1 MKNELKYLVYI
12 SQLDTRLDEFAEDL
26 GDLPEQ
32 LKTIQQNFDNQV
44 AMVKETEKI
53 LSDVRKFAVNSKQ
66 TLNELKDK
74 EQKLADRQ
82 FRVRNNKEFDAIT
95 KEIEHIR
102 QEYNKITSE
111 MRNVSVKEDNLIQ
124 MLEMQ
129 KKDRFEIEKELKEK
143 QKEFDAISNDQN
155 DDIKKLKNK
164 KKEFEKKISHHTLE
178 EYNRIR
184 GHLKD
189 AVVLAKR
196 NSCTGC
202 YSAIPPQKI
211 VMLRN
216 NMDKLFFCENCG
228 RILYPEELNLEEN
241 YLYY

>member
-1 MKNELKYLVYI
+1 MDNELKYLVYI
-12 SQLDTRLDEFAEDL
+12 SQLDTRLDEFEEDL
-26 GDLPEQ
+26 GGLPEQ
-32 LKTIQQNFDNQV
+32 LKTIRQNYEKQV

-53 LSDVRKFAVNSKQ
+53 LRDVRKFAVNSKQ
-66 TLNELKDK
+66 ALDDLKDK
-74 EQKLADRQ
+74 EQKLSDRQ

-111 MRNVSVKEDNLIQ
+111 MRSISVKEDNLIE

-129 KKDRFEIEKELKEK
+129 KQEKLEIEKDLKEK
-143 QKEFDAISNDQN
+143 EKEYETISSDQN
-155 DDIKKLKNK
+155 EEIKELKSK
-164 KKEFEKKISHHTLE
+164 KKEFEKKVSRRSLDD
-178 EYNRIR
+178 YKRVR
-184 GHLKD
+184 QHLKD
-189 AVVLAKR
+189 AVVLVKR

-216 NMDKLFFCENCG
+216 NLDKLFFCENCG
-228 RILYPEELNLEEN
+228 RILYPEELVLEEN
-241 YLYY
+241 FLF

>member
-1 MKNELKYLVYI
+1 MDNELKYLVYI
-12 SQLDTRLDEFAEDL
+12 SQLDTRLDEFEEDL
-26 GDLPEQ
+26 GGLPEQ
-32 LKTIQQNFDNQV
+32 LKTIRQNYEKQI
-44 AMVKETEKI
+44 AKVKETEKI
-53 LSDVRKFAVNSKQ
+53 LRDVRKFAVNSKQ
-66 TLNELKDK
+66 ALDDLKDK
-74 EQKLADRQ
+74 EQKLSDRQ

-111 MRNVSVKEDNLIQ
+111 MRSISVKEDNLIE

-129 KKDRFEIEKELKEK
+129 KQERLEIEKDLKEK
-143 QKEFDAISNDQN
+143 EKEYETISSDQN
-155 DDIKKLKNK
+155 EEIKELKSK
-164 KKEFEKKISHHTLE
+164 KKEFEKKVSRRSLDDYKRVRH
-178 EYNRIR
+178 
-184 GHLKD
+184 HLKD

-216 NMDKLFFCENCG
+216 NLDKLFFCENCG
-228 RILYPEELNLEEN
+228 RILYPEELVLEEN
-241 YLYY
+241 FLF

>member
-1 MKNELKYLVYI
+1 MQNELKYLVYI
-12 SQLDTRLDEFAEDL
+12 SQLDSRLDEFEEDL

-32 LKTIQQNFDNQV
+32 LKAIQQKFDNQL

-53 LSDVRKFAVNSKQ
+53 LSDVRKFAINSKQ
-66 TLNELKDK
+66 ALSELKDK
-74 EQKLADRQ
+74 EQKLSDRQ

-111 MRNVSVKEDNLIQ
+111 MRNISVKEDNLIQ

-129 KKDRFEIEKELKEK
+129 KKDRFEIDKELKEK
-143 QKEFDAISNDQN
+143 QKEFDAISSDQN
-155 DDIKKLKNK
+155 EDIKKLKNK
-164 KKEFEKKISHHTLE
+164 KKEFEKKINPHTLE

-202 YSAIPPQKI
+202 YSAIPHQKI

-216 NMDKLFFCENCG
+216 NMDKLFFCETCG
-228 RILYPEELNLEEN
+228 RILYPEELILEEN
-241 YLYY
+241 YLY

>member
-1 MKNELKYLVYI
+1 MDNELKYLVYI
-12 SQLDTRLDEFAEDL
+12 SQLDTRLDEFEEDL
-26 GDLPEQ
+26 GGLPEQ
-32 LKTIQQNFDNQV
+32 LKTIQQNYEKQI

-53 LSDVRKFAVNSKQ
+53 LRDVRKFAVNSKQ
-66 TLNELKDK
+66 ALDDLKDK
-74 EQKLADRQ
+74 EQKLSDRQ

-111 MRNVSVKEDNLIQ
+111 MRSISVKEDNLIE

-129 KKDRFEIEKELKEK
+129 KQERLEIEKDLKEK
-143 QKEFDAISNDQN
+143 EKEYEKISSDQN
-155 DDIKKLKNK
+155 EEIKELKSK
-164 KKEFEKKISHHTLE
+164 KKEFEKKVSRRSLDD
-178 EYNRIR
+178 YKRVR
-184 GHLKD
+184 QHLKD
-189 AVVLAKR
+189 AVVLVKR

-216 NMDKLFFCENCG
+216 NLDKLFFCENCG
-228 RILYPEELNLEEN
+228 RILYPEELVLEEN
-241 YLYY
+241 FLF